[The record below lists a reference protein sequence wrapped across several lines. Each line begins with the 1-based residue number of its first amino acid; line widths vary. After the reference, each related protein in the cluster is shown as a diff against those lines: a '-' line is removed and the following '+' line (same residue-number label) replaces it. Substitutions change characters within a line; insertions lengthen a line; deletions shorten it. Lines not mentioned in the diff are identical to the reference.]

1 MLLRSGIAVAV
12 AIIKP
17 LAWELPYAIGAAV
30 GEKKKR
36 QLVVTLFV
44 CIYIYRY
51 FLAALV
57 ACASWARVRNC
68 TTAVTRAKAVTML
81 DP

>member
-30 GEKKKR
+30 GEKKKK
-36 QLVVTLFV
+36 T
-44 CIYIYRY
+44 
-51 FLAALV
+51 
-57 ACASWARVRNC
+57 ASGNLICVY
-68 TTAVTRAKAVTML
+68 L
-81 DP
+81 HI